1 MTTRRKFGLG
11 GIAAIIA
18 AQRAPAAFVRSV
30 IAGRQIGW
38 VGKTKSPLPYDAVEY
53 LESTG
58 TQWIDTGLWSTES
71 TEVNCEM
78 REGEL
83 VAGTDYNG
91 AVTGNTI
98 NGYGHG
104 WGYIGYSYNLAGYFY
119 WTGGIRCDGT
129 YVSCTM
135 DSSRNL
141 YLNGSIV
148 GQSCIAGYETV
159 QTRFTVMYVF
169 ARLVG
174 GTITPAKLK
183 VKSIQIK
190 QGGVTVRNFIP
201 VRFTNEFGQTEG
213 AMYDRVSG
221 QLFRNQGTGSF
232 VIGPVKAR
240 GASGQNGGGV

>member
-1 MTTRRKFGLG
+1 
-11 GIAAIIA
+11 
-18 AQRAPAAFVRSV
+18 
-30 IAGRQIGW
+30 
-38 VGKTKSPLPYDAVEY
+38 
-53 LESTG
+53 
-58 TQWIDTGLWSTES
+58 
-71 TEVNCEM
+71 
-78 REGEL
+78 
-83 VAGTDYNG
+83 
-91 AVTGNTI
+91 
-98 NGYGHG
+98 
-104 WGYIGYSYNLAGYFY
+104 
-119 WTGGIRCDGT
+119 
-129 YVSCTM
+129 
-135 DSSRNL
+135 
-141 YLNGSIV
+141 
-148 GQSCIAGYETV
+148 
-159 QTRFTVMYVF
+159 MYVF